1 MANAIT
7 ACTLM
12 VFDAAIW
19 IHNLKLILITG

>member
-7 ACTLM
+7 TCIRM

>member
-7 ACTLM
+7 VCILI

-19 IHNLKLILITG
+19 ISNLKLILLTG